1 MTRTSILTAA
11 CIATVALISALW
23 PSVRI
28 PGVVTTVHANHQGW
42 CSEASL
48 RGTYAFQRTGINTVA
63 GGPVAIVGIHTYNGD
78 GTSGASRQ
86 AASRQGVIQDW
97 TDVPPG
103 GTYTVDSDCT
113 GSVFDVNGTKTE
125 DLVVI
130 DGGNEVFLIST
141 LPGRIITTIDKKL
154 EARDRD

>member
-1 MTRTSILTAA
+1 MTRTSIGSGA
-11 CIATVALISALW
+11 CIATVALISALS
-23 PSVRI
+23 PSARI
-28 PGVVTTVHANHQGW
+28 PGIGTRVQARHHT
-42 CSEASL
+42 CSETIL
-48 RGTYAFQRTGINTVA
+48 RGTYAFERTGINNVT
-63 GGPVAIVGIHTYNGD
+63 GGPIAIIGVHTYNGD

-113 GSVFDVNGTKTE
+113 GSVFDASGTKTE

-154 EARDRD
+154 EVRDRD